1 MKKIL
6 LALAMFAMFAS
17 SAFAQ
22 NVNFGANISYQS
34 AAMVGDHTDWFADDN
49 ASSGYA
55 VGLNVRVPFSQLLS
69 LRTGLDFQ
77 VNVYN
82 YTEKVVTKEYDQSNL
97 FLALQLPLLAR
108 INFTRGFFMEA
119 GLDMGFNLLAKH
131 YNEALDKVDDE
142 DAWSDIKDWSVF
154 TLGPSVGL
162 GYTMWFGLE
171 FRGRFSYSLL
181 SDYDKNEMKLNPL
194 RFQID
199 IAYWFGYKN

>member
-34 AAMVGDHTDWFADDN
+34 EAMVGDHTDWFADDN

-119 GLDMGFNLLAKH
+119 GLSSISLYSAI
-131 YNEALDKVDDE
+131 A
-142 DAWSDIKDWSVF
+142 
-154 TLGPSVGL
+154 
-162 GYTMWFGLE
+162 
-171 FRGRFSYSLL
+171 FRVASCSLIRA
-181 SDYDKNEMKLNPL
+181 SSSSPIS
-194 RFQID
+194 F
-199 IAYWFGYKN
+199 APA

>member
-34 AAMVGDHTDWFADDN
+34 EAMVGDHTDWFADDN

-82 YTEKVVTKEYDQSNL
+82 YTEKVLTKEYDQSNL

-119 GLDMGFNLLAKH
+119 GLAMGFNLLAKH